1 MCPAPAGVMP
11 WVNKAV
17 TLLDVSLSSPIFV
30 SVSMQQCVPCVVVVV
45 TLFSKVDLKQ
55 RMFYR
60 RIIRP

>member
-30 SVSMQQCVPCVVVVV
+30 SVSMQQCVPCVVVV

>member
-17 TLLDVSLSSPIFV
+17 TLLDVFLSSPIFV

-55 RMFYR
+55 RIF
-60 RIIRP
+60 IEE